1 MSAPAASAAPPAAAP
16 RTAPARCEPRRLRLD
31 NGLRVVVTEDH
42 DAPAVAVAVT
52 YDVGFRSEP
61 EGSSG
66 FAHLFEHLMF
76 EGSARVGR
84 GQHAQLVQASGGVF
98 NGTTHRDH
106 TAYYQVVPAEAL
118 ERVLFLEADRM
129 RAPRITEETLAHQIA
144 VVREEVRRNISGR
157 PYGGFPWV
165 QLPPAVFTTF
175 ANTHNGY
182 GDLADLE
189 ASRPDD
195 FAAFFDTYYAPGN
208 AVLTVVGAV
217 DADACLELVD
227 RHFGPLPA
235 RPVPR
240 RPDFGEPAPAAD
252 RLDTLPVAGLPLPAL
267 ALGLPLP
274 DPVADPDRYLA
285 ATVLGALLGD
295 GENSLLHRT
304 AVRERRLAT
313 FVHAGAGLTGV
324 PWEARDPDVFVIRA
338 MTPTEQTADAI
349 GDAAFEAL
357 GRLAQDGPDPA
368 ALARAAARLATE
380 QYLALDR
387 VGSRARAHGRFELHH
402 GDAALADRLPGRLPR
417 TTPQQIAEAAAAL
430 AGRPRR
436 GVLLCPAPHHGGRG

>member
-1 MSAPAASAAPPAAAP
+1 MSAPAAPAQPAAE
-16 RTAPARCEPRRLRLD
+16 RGVPRRLRLD
-31 NGLRVVVTEDH
+31 NGLRVVITEDH

-61 EGSSG
+61 EGHSG

-76 EGSARVGR
+76 EGSEHVGR
-84 GQHAQLVQASGGVF
+84 GLHARLVQAAGGIF

-144 VVREEVRRNISGR
+144 VVGEEVRRNITGR

-182 GDLADLE
+182 GDLADLR
-189 ASRPDD
+189 ASGPDD
-195 FAAFFDTYYAPGN
+195 LAAFFDAYYAPGN

-217 DADACLELVD
+217 DADRCAKSIA

-235 RPVPR
+235 RPVPPR
-240 RPDFGEPAPAAD
+240 ARFGEPEPTAD
-252 RLDTLPVAGLPLPAL
+252 RIDVHDVPGLPLPAL
-267 ALGLPLP
+267 ALGLRLP
-274 DPVADPDRYLA
+274 DPVGDFDGYRA

-295 GENSLLHRT
+295 GETSLLHRT
-304 AVRERRLAT
+304 VVRERRLAT

-324 PWEARDPDVFVIRA
+324 PWEVRDPDVFVIRA
-338 MTPTEQTADAI
+338 MTPAEHTAEAVA
-349 GDAAFEAL
+349 DAAFEAL
-357 GRLAQDGPDPA
+357 ERLADKGPDPA
-368 ALARAAARLATE
+368 ALTRAAARLATE
-380 QYLALDR
+380 QYLTLDR
-387 VGSRARAHGRFELHH
+387 LGSRARAHGRFELHH
-402 GDAALADRLPGRLPR
+402 GDAALADRLPERLLR
-417 TTPQQIAEAAAAL
+417 TTPRQIADAATAL
-430 AGRPRR
+430 AGRHRR
-436 GVLLCPAPHHGGRG
+436 GVLLRPAPTHGGRG